1 MRVTK
6 RILGFA
12 LVLALALTL
21 VGVAAPVR
29 AQAPTTIV
37 FGWEQEPQ
45 LLTPRQDMTFG
56 SLLTNFYARG
66 LWDFDGD
73 RLPFPVM
80 VEEVPSTDNGLVRTL
95 DNGNTEV
102 TIRLREGILWSDGVP
117 ITSED
122 IVFSHELTMNPST
135 VTMQRSTYP
144 DKVESLVAVDERTV
158 VMTYNSPFPD
168 FQSSN
173 LPGGPYIF
181 PKHVFEGMLNETG
194 NIDNHPMWTGNN
206 VVGYGP
212 YVFESWSVGQE
223 IVFTANPY
231 WDGQQPGFERAII
244 RFITDTTQ
252 MVNALRAG
260 EIDVAFNFPDPQV
273 ADYEAIDGV
282 EVFNTPGVYG
292 DALWMNLRPDKTH
305 PALLERAVREAIIHG
320 IDRATLAE
328 QLVGPGVQLAR
339 SWFPDQFL
347 PEDMPFLEYNPDL
360 ARQMLDEAG
369 WVDTNDNGIRD
380 KDGVEL
386 ILRFYTTTRQV
397 RMDYQVAI
405 QSQLNEI
412 GVSLQLFPVP
422 ATILF
427 ADFAERGILDTGDFD
442 LALFALSSDPLSPAA
457 NAPDWFGCG
466 GIPTPDNPNG
476 NNGWGFCDPEFD
488 RLDLLVLET
497 VDVAQRM
504 ELAQEMYRRFFDG
517 AFWHGLYLRP
527 TWYAINAMH
536 VDGEAPRGVGTLSSN
551 YFNNIEYWRPAGG
564 M

>member
-21 VGVAAPVR
+21 IGVAAPVR

-66 LWDFDGD
+66 LWDFDGN

-80 VEEVPSTDNGLVRTL
+80 VEEVPSTENGLVRTL

-135 VTMQRSTYP
+135 ITMQRSTYP

-223 IVFTANPY
+223 IVFTANPN
-231 WDGQQPGFERAII
+231 WDGQQPGFERVII

-260 EIDVAFNFPDPQV
+260 EIDVAFQFPDPQV

-292 DALWMNLRPDKTH
+292 DAIWMNLRPDKTH

-347 PEDMPFLEYNPDL
+347 PEDLPFLEYNPDL

-442 LALFALSSDPLSPAA
+442 MAIFALSSDPLSPAA

-504 ELAQEMYRRFFDG
+504 EYAQEMYRHFFDG

-536 VDGEAPRGVGTLSSN
+536 VDTEAPRGVGTLSAN